1 MVDGREKT
9 NLYDVYEKVAGRA
22 GLNVMKTYLP
32 DSKRFRKESEEDGE
46 RYVFRSTIMPPDKA
60 LVKGSNIEQLAD
72 EMLNLI
78 NG

>member
-9 NLYDVYEKVAGRA
+9 NLYDVYEKVAGEV

-32 DSKRFRKESEEDGE
+32 DSKRFRRESEQDGE
-46 RYVFRSTIMPPDKA
+46 RSVFRSTVMPPDKA
-60 LVKGSNIEQLAD
+60 LIKGSNIETLAD
-72 EMLNLI
+72 EMLKLI